1 MILLMCMAIHCLRF
15 RKWVPTG
22 DDRSK
27 FALWARNVCVAAKRK
42 LKFPRSMLNKKFPVG
57 ILCIIFL
64 KKIVI
69 LVISFQRKNITD
81 SIGAEFTPMKMFV

>member
-1 MILLMCMAIHCLRF
+1 M
-15 RKWVPTG
+15 
-22 DDRSK
+22 
-27 FALWARNVCVAAKRK
+27 WARNVCVAAKRK
-42 LKFPRSMLNKKFPVG
+42 LKFSTEYAKQKFPVG

-81 SIGAEFTPMKMFV
+81 SIGAEFTPMKMFA